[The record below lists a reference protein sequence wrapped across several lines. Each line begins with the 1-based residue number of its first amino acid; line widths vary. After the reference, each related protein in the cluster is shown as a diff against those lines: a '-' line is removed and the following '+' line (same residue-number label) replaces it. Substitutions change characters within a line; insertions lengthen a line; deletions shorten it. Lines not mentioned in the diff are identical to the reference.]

1 MGFDSI
7 QSKFRKDQSGITLL
21 ELIIAVWIIIVIV
34 ATLISPSISVWLY
47 NHPLRSATSD
57 IFRAMRI
64 AQVRAVLNN
73 IEYRAWFDQAGKNCA
88 IHRNRGDIWID
99 NGKLNAFPEGIQIKD
114 ISLNGNDPSLI
125 LTPPSLKGVL
135 H

>member
-1 MGFDSI
+1 
-7 QSKFRKDQSGITLL
+7 
-21 ELIIAVWIIIVIV
+21 
-34 ATLISPSISVWLY
+34 
-47 NHPLRSATSD
+47 
-57 IFRAMRI
+57 MRI